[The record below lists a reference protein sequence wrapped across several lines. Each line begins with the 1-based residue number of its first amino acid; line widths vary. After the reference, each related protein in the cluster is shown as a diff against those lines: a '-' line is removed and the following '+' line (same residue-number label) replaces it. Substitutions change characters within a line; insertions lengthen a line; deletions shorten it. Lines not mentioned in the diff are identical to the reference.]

1 MPGLLITTSY
11 KYRWTGLFAQEMH
24 LGNSTVTGLQIRDF
38 GLLFNQCVLY
48 SYNLSQFEYF

>member
-1 MPGLLITTSY
+1 MPGLLINTSY